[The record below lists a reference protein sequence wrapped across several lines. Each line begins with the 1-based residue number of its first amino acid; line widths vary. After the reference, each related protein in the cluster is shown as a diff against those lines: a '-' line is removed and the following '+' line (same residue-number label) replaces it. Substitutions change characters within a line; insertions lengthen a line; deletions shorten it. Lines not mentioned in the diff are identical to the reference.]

1 MKISF
6 RLKELLE
13 ERQDD
18 GRGIITRI
26 CEHTSLERHK
36 VAALLANKVQYVSL
50 ETLASVC
57 DYLIEKH
64 RIPQDQLPGLLFGID
79 ASKFWTLLTD
89 RNYVE
94 IAVGVRRDETLSE
107 KRWVMA
113 ADSYLHGI
121 LLHELFG
128 IGHEKQPDFLEQKL
142 VPGSHPGSVAEATE
156 DALRHAEAAY
166 QEFHSIKGDRALV
179 CLGSMKSNVL
189 MERVVA
195 EAFKANSF
203 GSEDNVKSPAQRSC
217 PFFFRYRQ
225 NDPKPSSCCGGEVLA
240 QNVSSKEP
248 GIYYARTPDHWE
260 LIPTDETNDA
270 ALVMYTYQP
279 NRRVVEMVL
288 AGFSS
293 TATLCLGDVLRK
305 HPDQLWPPKL
315 SRGDVEIGVFLVHF
329 VLPKRQIED
338 IKSDVLYVPTPVRTD
353 IISLEADVL
362 SHFVK

>member
-79 ASKFWTLLTD
+79 ASRFWTLLTD
-89 RNYVE
+89 RSYVE
-94 IAVGVRRDETLSE
+94 IAMGVRRDETLSE

-113 ADSYLHGI
+113 ADSYLHGV

-142 VPGSHPGSVAEATE
+142 VLGSHPGPADEAAE
-156 DALRHAEAAY
+156 DGQRHADEAY
-166 QEFHSIKGDRALV
+166 QEFHSVKGDRALICV
-179 CLGSMKSNVL
+179 GSMKSNVL
-189 MERVVA
+189 VERVVA
-195 EAFKANSF
+195 ETFKANSF
-203 GSEDNVKSPAQRSC
+203 TSEDGVRSPADRSC

-225 NDPKPSSCCGGEVLA
+225 NDPKPRSCCGGEVLA
-240 QNVSSKEP
+240 RGTPSDAP
-248 GIYYARTPDHWE
+248 GIYYARTPDQWE

-293 TATLCLGDVLRK
+293 TATMCLGDVLRK

-315 SRGDVEIGVFLVHF
+315 CRGDVEIGIFLVHF
-329 VLPKRQIED
+329 VLPKRHKED
-338 IKSDVLYVPTPVRTD
+338 LKTDVLYVPQPIRTD
-353 IISLEADVL
+353 VIPIDTKVLE
-362 SHFVK
+362 HFVK

>member
-18 GRGIITRI
+18 NRGIITRI

-36 VAALLANKVQYVSL
+36 VAALLSNKVQYVSL
-50 ETLASVC
+50 DTLAAVC
-57 DYLIEKH
+57 DYLMEKH
-64 RIPQDQLPGLLFGID
+64 RIPQDELPGLLFGID
-79 ASKFWTLLTD
+79 ASRFWKLLSD
-89 RNYVE
+89 RSYVE
-94 IAVGVRRDETLSE
+94 IAFGVRRDESLSE

-113 ADSYLHGI
+113 ADSYLHGV

-128 IGHEKQPDFLEQKL
+128 LGHENQPNFLEQRL
-142 VPGSHPGSVAEATE
+142 VPGFLPGATNSVEE
-156 DALRHAEAAY
+156 GHRHADAAY
-166 QEFHSIKGDRALV
+166 SAFHGIKGDRALV
-179 CLGSMKSNVL
+179 CVGSMKSNVL

-195 EAFKANSF
+195 ETFQAASF
-203 GSEDNVKSPAQRSC
+203 QSEDGRKSPSERSC

-225 NDPKPSSCCGGEVLA
+225 NDPKPPSCCGGEELA
-240 QNVSSKEP
+240 RGMKSDEP
-248 GIYYARTPDHWE
+248 GIYYAQTPDRWS
-260 LIPTDETNDA
+260 LIPANDVNDA

-305 HPDQLWPPKL
+305 NPDALWPPNVR
-315 SRGDVEIGVFLVHF
+315 RGDVELGVFLVHF
-329 VLPKRQIED
+329 VLPKQPAEATG
-338 IKSDVLYVPTPVRTD
+338 SDVLYIPTPLKTD
-353 IISLEADVL
+353 VIPLEESVL
-362 SHFVK
+362 AHFAK